1 MVRTCQTSRPRRMR
15 LGHCLATALV
25 AAACA
30 GLPSVGTAQT
40 SALGPKPPWRPF
52 IDPMGG
58 WVHSRWYL
66 LLIVLALFVSISY
79 KAVRMK
85 DLKHYW
91 REVGKMTLQ
100 IVAAMVLLGIASSVI
115 VLKFAP
121 MVAR

>member
-1 MVRTCQTSRPRRMR
+1 MTTNRRS
-15 LGHCLATALV
+15 LGPVAKPL
-25 AAACA
+25 AAAWCA
-30 GLPSVGTAQT
+30 CLPLAAGAQT
-40 SALGPKPPWRPF
+40 SAMGPKPPWRPF

-58 WVHSRWYL
+58 WVHNRWYL

-85 DLKHYW
+85 DMKHYW

-100 IVAAMVLLGIASSVI
+100 IVAAMVLLGAASYLI

>member
-1 MVRTCQTSRPRRMR
+1 MMPIARHGSGRLRRGIVFA
-15 LGHCLATALV
+15 LGAVFPL
-25 AAACA
+25 AAA
-30 GLPSVGTAQT
+30 AQT

-66 LLIVLALFVSISY
+66 LLMVLAFFVSVSY

-85 DLKHYW
+85 DMKHYW

-100 IVAAMVLLGIASSVI
+100 IVAAMILLGAASYLI